1 MNFNG
6 TTVSAIGTFD
16 TDWRADFEQL
26 KTQVDEVA
34 AAVAEIKEA
43 GVGVLPV
50 PMVLV
55 EGQHYGTELPA
66 AGTKGRLFFKVVG

>member
-1 MNFNG
+1 MVFNG
-6 TTVSAIGTFD
+6 KTLTALGTFD
-16 TDWRADFEQL
+16 TDWSEDFQQL
-26 KTQVDEVA
+26 QTQVDEVA
-34 AAVAEIKEA
+34 AEVAEIKEA

-55 EGQHYGTELPA
+55 EGEHYGTELPA